1 MVHLLVHLSIHLS
14 IAYFKA
20 NLYCVHTQNNEED
33 YDVLAVVY
41 VLNNKLKLSYERF
54 SSCRSCCI

>member
-20 NLYCVHTQNNEED
+20 NLYCVHTQNNDED
-33 YDVLAVVY
+33 YDVCFCMAVVY
-41 VLNNKLKLSYERF
+41 CTYLITN
-54 SSCRSCCI
+54 